1 MDIFKAG
8 GPHFRGKVRDVYYWS
23 ETWCVL
29 IASDRISAFD
39 HLFDVEIPHKGQV
52 LTELT
57 AFFLLD
63 QAPPVPHWLCD
74 VLYGRVSVG
83 VRCRPIP
90 LEIIVRG
97 YLEGSAWRKYRRG
110 VRRFDEVILPDGL
123 RLHDRLPHPIITITT
138 KAHEGHDVDVDS
150 SQITAEDIVDA
161 ETLFR
166 IKQYALALYE
176 WGSTLSES
184 KGLILVDTKYEFGWL
199 DGELCLMDEVHTPDS
214 SRYFIRE
221 EYEYHHA
228 RGEDVP
234 HYSKEFFRQWL
245 IAQGFMGEEGQLPP
259 LLPQWLID
267 EVSRRY
273 LMVYEM
279 LTGRP
284 LSPATPPDTETLT
297 ASIEQCIKQCHHEP
311 KNTVGRSVGR

>member
-110 VRRFDEVILPDGL
+110 VRRFDEVVLPDGL

-284 LSPATPPDTETLT
+284 LSPATLPDTETLT

>member
-1 MDIFKAG
+1 MSTFRLG
-8 GPHFRGKVRDVYYWS
+8 EPHYRGKVRDVYYWG
-23 ETWCVL
+23 EGWCVL

-57 AFFLLD
+57 RYFLLD
-63 QAPPVPHWLCD
+63 HEPPVPHWLCD
-74 VLYGRVSVG
+74 VVYGRVSVG
-83 VRCRPIP
+83 VRCTPIP

-97 YLEGSAWRKYRRG
+97 YLEGSAWRKYQRGIRRY
-110 VRRFDEVILPDGL
+110 DEVILPEGL

-150 SQITAEDIVDA
+150 SQITAENIVHKEA
-161 ETLFR
+161 LLQM
-166 IKQYALALYE
+166 KQYALKLYE
-176 WGSTLSES
+176 WGSALCEA
-184 KGLILVDTKYEFGWL
+184 KGLLLVDTKYEFGWL

-221 EYEYHHA
+221 EYEYYHA

-245 IAQGFMGEEGQLPP
+245 LTQGFIGEESQLPP
-259 LLPQWLID
+259 VLPQWLID
-267 EVSRRY
+267 ETSRRY
-273 LMVYEM
+273 LRVYTL

-284 LSPATPPDTETLT
+284 LTPTSLPDAKTL
-297 ASIEQCIKQCHHEP
+297 AFSIEQSVKQCNHER
-311 KNTVGRSVGR
+311 KDTMGRTVGW